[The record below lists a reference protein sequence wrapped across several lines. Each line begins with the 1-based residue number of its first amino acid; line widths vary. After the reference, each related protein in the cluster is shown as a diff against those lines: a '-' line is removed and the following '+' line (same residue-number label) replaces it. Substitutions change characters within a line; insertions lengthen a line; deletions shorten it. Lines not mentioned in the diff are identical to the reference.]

1 MATLEKIRSR
11 SGLLI
16 ASIAIALLCFVVG
29 DALNNS
35 STLFNNS
42 RNSVGEVNGKSMTT
56 GEFQK
61 QVSVMSNVFKM
72 AGQSVD
78 DGNVRDA
85 VWNTYIQSVV
95 LGEEAEEIGMS
106 VTAAELKDAT
116 LGEHVHPML
125 RQISLFTNENGQF
138 DKSRLVQ
145 VLSQMDQEGNE
156 ELKDYWMFWEK
167 RISETI
173 LSEKFTRFVEKAMTA
188 PKAEVDF
195 LSKVYST
202 EKKVAYAAKPYS
214 ELADSLFTPSAEALK
229 AKYAEKKESYK
240 TDGYRVVK
248 CVVFDVRASQEDYN
262 QTSEKV
268 KAAEQ
273 YLKNISDEEL
283 PYYVAQESDAEFPFN
298 PFYRTE
304 NDIDMS
310 FRTFAF
316 TAAKDSV
323 AQTIFDG
330 NIFKTAKVLSSV
342 VSRPDSVDV
351 SVILIGGT
359 SVDAAAKTAD
369 SLLAALKSGSDFKE
383 VAAKHS
389 ADPNGRQNGGE
400 WGWLREGLSGSA
412 SFDSIVFNAKVG
424 DVVKV
429 QNEQAIFLVK
439 INAATAPVKKV
450 RLAEIANQVLPS
462 GDTYRS
468 VFEKANSFIAKNNTA
483 AKFDTAAAA
492 EGLLVRELGPFTENQ
507 SNLYVIENGRPI
519 VKWAYEANLG
529 DVCTK
534 PFDSKDKYLV
544 AYVSEIV
551 EKGYVPENNK
561 RVQDQLSVAVIK
573 DMKAEKIKSDLSNV
587 SDLASVG
594 RVDTATVSLDLK
606 GVSGIGPDASFIGNA
621 VNAEVGKITVVKG
634 DRSVFA
640 IQVLESNESSLSA
653 AKADRTKENVRQYV
667 ISNLV
672 GSLMNDAEVEDT
684 RSRFY

>member
-56 GEFQK
+56 EEFQK

-72 AGQSVD
+72 ANQPVN
-78 DGNVRDA
+78 DGDVRDA

-95 LGEEAEEIGMS
+95 LNEEAEEIGMS
-106 VTAAELKDAT
+106 VTASELKDAT
-116 LGEHVHPML
+116 LGDHTHPML
-125 RQISLFTNENGQF
+125 RQIPLFSNENGQF
-138 DKSRLVQ
+138 DKNRLIQ

-156 ELKDYWMFWEK
+156 ELKNYWMFWEK

-173 LSEKFTRFVEKAMTA
+173 LSEKFTRLVEKAMSA
-188 PKAEVDF
+188 PKAEIDF
-195 LSKVYST
+195 LAKVYAN
-202 EKKVAYAAKPYS
+202 EKKVAYASKPYS

-240 TDGYRVVK
+240 TEGYRVVK
-248 CVVFDVRASQEDYN
+248 CAVFDVRPSKDDYD
-262 QTSEKV
+262 QTAEKV

-273 YLKNISDEEL
+273 YLKTVSEEEL

-304 NDIDMS
+304 NDVDYT
-310 FRTFAF
+310 FRAFAF
-316 TAAKDSV
+316 SAAKDSV
-323 AQTIFDG
+323 APTIQDG
-330 NIFKTAKVLSSV
+330 NIFKTAKVLSNV
-342 VSRPDSVDV
+342 VSRPDSMDV

-359 SVDAAAKTAD
+359 SIDAATKTAD
-369 SLLAALKSGSDFKE
+369 SLLAALKAGSDFKE

-412 SFDSIVFNAKVG
+412 SFDSTVFNAKVG

-450 RLAEIANQVLPS
+450 RLAEIANQILPS

-468 VFEKANSFIAKNNTA
+468 IFEQANSFIAKNNTV

-492 EGLLVRELGPFTENQ
+492 EGLMVRELGPFTENQ

-534 PFDSKDKYLV
+534 PFDSKDKYIV
-544 AYVSEIV
+544 AYVSEVV
-551 EKGYVPENNK
+551 EKGYVPENNE
-561 RVQDQLSVAVIK
+561 RVQKQLSAAVIK
-573 DMKAEKIKSDLSNV
+573 DMKAEKLASELANV

-594 RVDTATVSLDLK
+594 KVDTATVSMDLN
-606 GVSGIGPDASFIGNA
+606 GISGIGPDAMFIGKA
-621 VNAEVGKITVVKG
+621 ANAEQGKINVVAG

-640 IQVLESNESSLSA
+640 VQVLESNESTLGA
-653 AKADRTKENVRQYV
+653 AKAERAKENARQYV
-667 ISNLV
+667 YRNLIST
-672 GSLMNDAEVEDT
+672 LMEDAEVEDT

>member
-56 GEFQK
+56 EEFQK
-61 QVSVMSNVFKM
+61 QVSVMSNVFKV

-95 LGEEAEEIGMS
+95 LGEEAEEVGMS
-106 VTAAELKDAT
+106 VTASELKDAT
-116 LGEHVHPML
+116 LGDHTHPML
-125 RQISLFTNENGQF
+125 RQIPLFTNENGQF
-138 DKSRLVQ
+138 DKNRLVQ

-156 ELKDYWMFWEK
+156 DLKNYWMFWEK

-173 LSEKFTRFVEKAMTA
+173 LSEKFTCLVEKAMSA
-188 PKAEVDF
+188 PKAEVNF

-202 EKKVAYAAKPYS
+202 EKKIAYASKSYG
-214 ELADSLFTPSAEALK
+214 ELADSLFTPSSEALK
-229 AKYAEKKESYK
+229 AKYADKKESYK

-262 QTSEKV
+262 QTSDKV

-273 YLKNISDEEL
+273 YLKNISEDEL
-283 PYYVAQESDAEFPFN
+283 PYYVAQESDAEFPYN

-304 NDIDMS
+304 NDIDLS

-316 TAAKDSV
+316 TASKDSV
-323 AQTIFDG
+323 AQTIFGG
-330 NIFKTAKVLSSV
+330 NTFKTAKVLSSV
-342 VSRPDSVDV
+342 VSRPDSMDV

-359 SVDAAAKTAD
+359 SVDAATKTAD
-369 SLLAALKSGSDFKE
+369 SLLTALKNGSDFKE

-412 SFDSIVFNAKVG
+412 SFDSTVFNAKVG

-468 VFEKANSFIAKNNTA
+468 VFEKANSFIAKNNTV

-492 EGLLVRELGPFTENQ
+492 EGLLVRELGPFAENQ
-507 SNLYVIENGRPI
+507 SNLYVVENGRPI
-519 VKWAYEANLG
+519 VKWAYEAKLG

-534 PFDSKDKYLV
+534 PFDSKDKYIV

-551 EKGYVPENNK
+551 EKGYVPESNK

-573 DMKAEKIKSDLSNV
+573 DMKAEKLTSDLSNV
-587 SDLASVG
+587 SDLSSVG
-594 RVDTATVSLDLK
+594 KVDTATVSLDLN

-621 VNAEVGKITVVKG
+621 VNAEIGKITVVKG

-640 IQVLESNESSLSA
+640 IQALESNETSLGA
-653 AKADRTKENVRQYV
+653 AKADRAKENVRQYV
-667 ISNLV
+667 IRNLI
-672 GSLMNDAEVEDT
+672 GSLMEDAEVEDT